1 MKRRIGRALS
11 WVMLA
16 LLILIV
22 VPIGA
27 ILFAVSEVWSAADRA
42 LLKLGRE

>member
-27 ILFAVSEVWSAADRA
+27 VSEVWSAADRA